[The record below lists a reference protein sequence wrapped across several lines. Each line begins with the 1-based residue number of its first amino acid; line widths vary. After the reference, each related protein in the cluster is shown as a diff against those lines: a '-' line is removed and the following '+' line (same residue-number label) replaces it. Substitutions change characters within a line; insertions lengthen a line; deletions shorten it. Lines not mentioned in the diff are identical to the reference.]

1 MRYGRTSTIWV
12 PYLGDMPKLADRRD
26 DLTGVSAAPTR
37 ARSVVL
43 ATLSVRVDPSAERM
57 AIDSALESGVPLVL
71 VNILRLR
78 PYPTTLALVGPEGLN
93 LPHEEDL
100 EAVRATAAR
109 AAQLGVKTELLRV
122 TTRRP
127 VQALLEIVAER
138 EAGLLVF
145 GPDLK
150 LTGRV
155 RFRLLARRLR
165 RQADCLIWVA
175 PDG

>member
-1 MRYGRTSTIWV
+1 MRHGRTSTNWV
-12 PYLGDMPKLADRRD
+12 PNLGDMAKLADRRD
-26 DLTGVSAAPTR
+26 DVAGLSAESTG
-37 ARSVVL
+37 ARPVVL

-57 AIDSALESGVPLVL
+57 AIESALEAGVPLVL
-71 VNILRLR
+71 VNVLPFRF
-78 PYPTTLALVGPEGLN
+78 YPTTLALVGPEGLN

-109 AAQLGVKTELLRV
+109 AAEMGVKTELLRV

-127 VQALLEIVAER
+127 VQALLEIVSER
-138 EAGLLVF
+138 DAGLLVF

-150 LTGRV
+150 LTGRM
-155 RFRLLARRLR
+155 RFRMLARKLR
-165 RQADCLIWVA
+165 RQAGCLIWIA

>member
-26 DLTGVSAAPTR
+26 DLTGVSAARTR
-37 ARSVVL
+37 ARPVVL

>member
-1 MRYGRTSTIWV
+1 MQV
-12 PYLGDMPKLADRRD
+12 KDRD
-26 DLTGVSAAPTR
+26 QGAARATVEPTR
-37 ARSVVL
+37 ARPVLL

-57 AIDSALESGVPLVL
+57 ALESALEAGVRLVL

-78 PYPTTLALVGPEGLN
+78 PYPTTFGLLGHEGMT

-100 EAVRATAAR
+100 DAVRATARR
-109 AAQLGVKTELLRV
+109 AAELGVRTELLRV

-127 VQALLEIVAER
+127 VAALVQISRER
-138 EAGLLVF
+138 DAGLLVF

-150 LTGRV
+150 RTGRR
-155 RFRLLARRLR
+155 RFQRIARRLR
-165 RQADCLIWVA
+165 READCLIWVA